1 MPTIRTVTP
10 SEMTNTIPA
19 LADIL
24 IDCVEGGAS
33 VSFQLPLARDRS
45 EAFWRGIG
53 DAVEA
58 GKTRLLI
65 AEHEGRIVGTV
76 QVQFASFENQP
87 HRGEI
92 AKMLVHRSARRLGV
106 GAALMLAAEDEAKRC
121 GKTLLVL
128 DTQSGSA
135 GEKLYV
141 KMGWTKVGT
150 IPGYALTPFDGM
162 CDTTIYYK
170 QLA

>member
-1 MPTIRTVTP
+1 MPIIRTVAAA
-10 SEMTNTIPA
+10 EMAGTIPA

-24 IDCVEGGAS
+24 IDCVQGGAS
-33 VSFQLPLARDRS
+33 VSFQLPLTRDRS
-45 EAFWRGIG
+45 EAFWRGIS

-58 GKTRLLI
+58 GTTRLLI
-65 AEHEGRIVGTV
+65 AEHGGRIVGTV

-87 HRGEI
+87 HRAEI
-92 AKMLVHRSARRLGV
+92 AKMLVHRSGRRLGM
-106 GAALMLAAEDEAKRC
+106 GAALMLAAENEAKRC
-121 GKTLLVL
+121 DKTLLVL

-141 KMGWTKVGT
+141 KMGWTRVGT

-170 QLA
+170 HLA